1 MTIVSQ
7 NFFLMTKPENQ
18 HPVDSLLNRD
28 MIPSIWCSGCGIG
41 IVLNTFLQAIGK
53 LEIDPKSIRILT
65 SRLGC
70 TGRIAEYVR
79 LKNLSVQT
87 DEIIS
92 AAEKIRKE
100 KPDQKI
106 VVFLNDTDF
115 MASCADPLFK
125 KYPRE
130 LKLIVIYVNSF
141 LYNLF
146 VAHKLMFNTPFSR
159 SIDNLKNI
167 PSTINHPFNLPD
179 LAAKSGAVFVARWT
193 PLHVRRLYFSL
204 KKAFNKNGLSFIEII
219 SPCLMYFASDRGL
232 GKTLDRMKY
241 FLKRSVIKNGEPTE
255 NLDTRND
262 NELIIGNFIDL

>member
-1 MTIVSQ
+1 MIKQ
-7 NFFLMTKPENQ
+7 ENQ

-28 MIPSIWCSGCGIG
+28 LIPSIWCSGCGIG

-53 LEIDPKSIRILT
+53 LEIDPKTIRVL
-65 SRLGC
+65 SSSLGC
-70 TGRIAEYVR
+70 TGRIAEYIR
-79 LKNLSVQT
+79 IENLSLQT

-92 AAEKIRKE
+92 KAEKIRKE
-100 KPDQKI
+100 NPDYEI

-115 MASCADPLFK
+115 MAYGADSLFK

-130 LKLIVIYVNSF
+130 LKLIVIYINSF

-159 SIDNLKNI
+159 SADNLKNI
-167 PSTINHPFNLPD
+167 PGKLNHPFNLPD
-179 LAAKSGAVFVARWT
+179 LAVTSGAVFVARWT
-193 PLHVRRLYFSL
+193 PLHVRRFYFSL

-219 SPCLMYFASDRGL
+219 SPCLMYFASDKGL
-232 GKTLDRMKY
+232 GRTLDRMKY
-241 FLKRSVIKNGEPTE
+241 FLKKSVIKNGEPTE
-255 NLDTRND
+255 DLDTRNE

>member
-1 MTIVSQ
+1 MIVSQ

-53 LEIDPKSIRILT
+53 LEIDPKTVRVLT
-65 SRLGC
+65 SKLGC

-79 LKNLSVQT
+79 FKNLSAQT
-87 DEIIS
+87 DEIVS
-92 AAEKIRKE
+92 AAERIRKE
-100 KPDQKI
+100 NPDQKI

-115 MASCADPLFK
+115 MASGADPFFDQ
-125 KYPRE
+125 YPRD
-130 LKLIVIYVNSF
+130 LKLMVIYVNSF

-146 VAHKLMFNTPFSR
+146 VAHKSMFNTPFSR
-159 SIDNLKNI
+159 SIDNLNNTPRKD
-167 PSTINHPFNLPD
+167 NHPFNLPD
-179 LAAKSGAVFVARWT
+179 AAAKSGAVFVARWT
-193 PLHVRRLYFSL
+193 PLHVRRFYFSL
-204 KKAFNKNGLSFIEII
+204 KKALNKNGLSFIEII
-219 SPCLMYFASDRGL
+219 SPCLMYFASDGGL
-232 GKTLDRMKY
+232 GKILDRMRY
-241 FLKRSVIKNGEPTE
+241 FLTKSVIKNGAPTE